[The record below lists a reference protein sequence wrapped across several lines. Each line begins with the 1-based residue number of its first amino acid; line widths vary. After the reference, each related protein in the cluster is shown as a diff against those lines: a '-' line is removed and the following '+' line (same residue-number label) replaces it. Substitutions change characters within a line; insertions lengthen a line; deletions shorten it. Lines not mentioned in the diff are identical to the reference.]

1 LGLDILT
8 TDIELVNKLQ
18 AGDTEAFD
26 LIYGRYSKKLY
37 TFGLKYLKSVEEAE
51 ELVQSVF
58 LKVWENRKGLK
69 KELSFKSYLF
79 TIAYNG
85 ICKFFRKQNYQ
96 KQFIDEVLYE
106 NCEASSITEESIDF
120 KNVLNRIEQIIDT
133 LPEKQ
138 KVIFRKSRINGMTS
152 KEIAIELKITPG
164 TVDNYI
170 SEALKVLKNKA
181 QKEGLMTILFA
192 TLFLF

>member
-1 LGLDILT
+1 MDILT